1 MLLCVCVCESVC
13 VWERR
18 AVCVCMS
25 LCVCVCVACSV
36 RMYVTLCVYV
46 SVCVTCSVHVYVTL
60 CVCVCM
66 CACVCACAQDR
77 VGSRVFA
84 SRALVVACL
93 AVYDWL
99 QWLSDPFLWTT
110 SSFALLLMT
119 HRFEN
124 CQVPSLACCQR
135 GKTCNMGELVLVA
148 VRCSQSAPLV
158 ITLKFECKIMGAK
171 QNHWFWVFILVSCW
185 LDKTRYEKAGPLR
198 AEHISV
204 CIIYIEI
211 IATDVHVQ
219 PLPFWCEQS
228 QNEPNKA
235 AFALNWLHGFV
246 VTAVFICVGYCVCF
260 REKHL

>member
-1 MLLCVCVCESVC
+1 MQNCVCMCERESVCVSVCDVQCACVCYSVCVCVRVCVCERDVQCVCVCHSVC
-13 VWERR
+13 V
-18 AVCVCMS
+18 CVS
-25 LCVCVCVACSV
+25 LCVCVCVY
-36 RMYVTLCVYV
+36 M
-46 SVCVTCSVHVYVTL
+46 SVCVCVWRAVCMFMSL

-93 AVYDWL
+93 AVYDRL

-158 ITLKFECKIMGAK
+158 ITLKFERKIMGAK
-171 QNHWFWVFILVSCW
+171 QNHWFEFSFWSLAGWTKRVMRR
-185 LDKTRYEKAGPLR
+185 LDPWG
-198 AEHISV
+198 
-204 CIIYIEI
+204 
-211 IATDVHVQ
+211 
-219 PLPFWCEQS
+219 
-228 QNEPNKA
+228 
-235 AFALNWLHGFV
+235 LNIFLFV
-246 VTAVFICVGYCVCF
+246 
-260 REKHL
+260 